1 MSVNWNGPKVLKTA
15 EAAVERGLDVLAN
28 KVVKHAQKSMRDPK
42 TGKQYTGMPTRSSAP
57 YEAPAAQRGGAGLQG
72 RIHMKKIGKLARL
85 VGTDLEYGLY
95 LEVGTKNMAERPW
108 LRPAMYKHTGR
119 TGEEIFRE
127 LMP

>member
-1 MSVNWNGPKVLKTA
+1 MSVKWNGKNVLRQA

-28 KVVKHAQKSMRDPK
+28 KVVKHAQKAMSEPK
-42 TGKQYTGMPTRSSAP
+42 TGRQYAKMPTRSSAP
-57 YEAPAAQRGGAGLQG
+57 YEAPAAQSGGAGLQG
-72 RIHMKKIGKLARL
+72 RIHMKGAGKLARL

-95 LEVGTKNMAERPW
+95 LEVGTKHMDERPW
-108 LRPAMYKHTGR
+108 LRPAMYEHTGR